1 MKKEAGKTHT
11 MPHSV
16 GTSYK
21 KHKEELTVL
30 HNNQA
35 IFYYVL
41 YKIQLN
47 VLTKKNVVK
56 QLCYENF
63 VSTLACIQLEKGN
76 LDFWLEHL
84 TQPTESLGLEET
96 SGDPPG
102 QPSLNACSLEQVAQ
116 EVIEEGFEYLQRRLH
131 KLSRQLTP
139 VLCHLQGEKKK
150 RFILMFMVC
159 FLCSSLSPLPL
170 VLLLATAEK
179 NLTPF
184 SWLQPCRYLQA
195 LMIRFPSVFSFP
207 G

>member
-76 LDFWLEHL
+76 LAGNLTSGWNIYLNPQSHWGWKRPLEILQASLLLMHVPQSRL
-84 TQPTESLGLEET
+84 HRKSLRWVLNTSRGDSTNSLG
-96 SGDPPG
+96 
-102 QPSLNACSLEQVAQ
+102 SL
-116 EVIEEGFEYLQRRLH
+116 LQYSVTF
-131 KLSRQLTP
+131 K
-139 VLCHLQGEKKK
+139 VKKK
-150 RFILMFMVC
+150 GLF
-159 FLCSSLSPLPL
+159 
-170 VLLLATAEK
+170 
-179 NLTPF
+179 
-184 SWLQPCRYLQA
+184 
-195 LMIRFPSVFSFP
+195 
-207 G
+207 